1 MVIQTEYQQEEKLG
15 HDISISIL
23 YLNFA
28 LVHEA
33 KEGLEDGQ
41 RTFPD
46 RNGLFRPNWQG
57 LNNLEIK
64 KLIKDQIFA

>member
-1 MVIQTEYQQEEKLG
+1 ML
-15 HDISISIL
+15 IL

-33 KEGLEDGQ
+33 EEGLEDGQ

-46 RNGLFRPNWQG
+46 CDDLFRPNWQG

-64 KLIKDQIFA
+64 RLTKDQIFARQSNKI

>member
-1 MVIQTEYQQEEKLG
+1 MRVIVKSK
-15 HDISISIL
+15 ISMSIL

-46 RNGLFRPNWQG
+46 RNCCFRPNWQG

-64 KLIKDQIFA
+64 KLIKDQIFAWQRNKI

>member
-1 MVIQTEYQQEEKLG
+1 ML
-15 HDISISIL
+15 IL

-33 KEGLEDGQ
+33 EEGFEDGQ

-46 RNGLFRPNWQG
+46 RDDLFRPNWQG

-64 KLIKDQIFA
+64 KLIKDQIFARQRNKI

>member
-1 MVIQTEYQQEEKLG
+1 MRVIVKSK
-15 HDISISIL
+15 ISMSIL

-46 RNGLFRPNWQG
+46 CDDLFRPNWQG

-64 KLIKDQIFA
+64 RLMKDQIFA